1 MQHLDIVPD
10 VITPSAAIRA
20 CEKGQQCQ
28 PALYFLRAIQYYNIV
43 LDVITHS
50 AALSACERAGNTSRP
65 CISYERCSTM
75 TSCRT

>member
-1 MQHLDIVPD
+1 MQHHDIVPD

-28 PALYFLRAIQYYNIV
+28 PALSLLRAMQHHDIV

-50 AALSACERAGNTSRP
+50 AALSACEKGRQ
-65 CISYERCSTM
+65 Y
-75 TSCRT
+75 